1 MATTHAPTGLLSLP
15 LTRLAGMV
23 AECPSFLAWT
33 GASSPEEAQ
42 DHIHLLQ
49 STREPALPLCLIDY
63 GDGFER
69 ERIGVAMNR
78 PFAQRGSLI
87 LYLRDRVD
95 PALEDR
101 AVTVAFCNRVG
112 ALWDELERM
121 IVTDGRLLITAI
133 GLAANPTRVPSDRRA
148 HAGDHLET
156 ALAITWQATR

>member
-1 MATTHAPTGLLSLP
+1 MPATPTPVGLLSVP

-33 GASSPEEAQ
+33 GATTPEEAQ
-42 DHIHLLQ
+42 EHIHLLQ

-69 ERIGVAMNR
+69 ERVGVTMNR

-95 PALEDR
+95 PDLDDR

-121 IVTDGRLLITAI
+121 ILTDGRLLITAI
-133 GLAANPTRVPSDRRA
+133 ALAATPTRVPSDRRS

-156 ALAITWQATR
+156 ALALTWQSPR